1 MSYSVTVYKN
11 SGFNIQNIPKN
22 STVLSSVA
30 SSQSFNNVDINQN
43 RHLANIK
50 IKATWSEI
58 CDADYC
64 KVGDYY
70 YFIID
75 CHMQNTN
82 TAHLQLQ
89 LDGITTVGGVEAITI
104 LDGQTSRYSG
114 VEVGD
119 GDDPMLAPSNT
130 MNISGAWTMQDAGGG
145 ATYVEMTL
153 SPSKTADEKNAT
165 KFTYTDPVTGSE
177 LSAVIPDGKPTS
189 ADTMFFPETGV
200 AGYSRGTTLY
210 SFDNAMKTK
219 IAKVTSLGLDKA
231 MLNSVRL
238 PSSCLDIR
246 TTTDT
251 AGDEYVNAIYG
262 ATQTANLPSA
272 VPTNIASG
280 RTNAAHINNSSFAK
294 YGMLTCS
301 GSKAEFIP
309 ADITPS
315 DGITRKC
322 DPSLEGKP
330 FYRFSTYK
338 GGADFWLNALPGM
351 QWKTVPFLNNQRS
364 GSDIQDLQ
372 TSMAL
377 ESNAETYQRKKV
389 IGSEGNTN
397 VLAAAASMIGASIKK
412 DINNRVDNSSIF
424 GGLNINGTSSVS
436 AYLGDYE
443 YLQKQQEI
451 VNKTINN
458 RAYQVPSLNFPY
470 NSEMLRDVKGNG
482 VYVYRYTYTSA
493 DLDRID
499 KLITRYG
506 KKYTAA
512 LTREMLIPPQNKNY
526 VYVECSDVSV
536 THYNNNFQGSRWM
549 NEVIAAQLRGGV
561 RIWNVAPTNGTV

>member
-145 ATYVEMTL
+145 ASYVEMTL
-153 SPSKTADEKNAT
+153 SPSRTTDENNAE
-165 KFTYTDPVTGSE
+165 KYTYSDPITGAE
-177 LSAVIPDGKPTS
+177 LSVAVPTAKPTS
-189 ADTMFFPETGV
+189 ADTMYFPETGV
-200 AGYSRGTTLY
+200 SGYSRATTL
-210 SFDNAMKTK
+210 FTMGATMMAK
-219 IAKVTSLGLDKA
+219 IAKLRSLGLDNA
-231 MLNSVRL
+231 ILSSVRL

-251 AGDEYVNAIYG
+251 YGDEYVNAVYG
-262 ATQTANLPSA
+262 ETQTANLPSA

-280 RTNAAHINNSSFAK
+280 RANEGHINNSSFAK

-309 ADITPS
+309 ADISPS
-315 DGITRKC
+315 AGITRKS

-330 FYRFSTYK
+330 YYRFTSYK

-351 QWKTVPFLNNQRS
+351 KWKVVPFLNNERS
-364 GSDIQDLQ
+364 GSDIQEMQ
-372 TSMAL
+372 TSNAL
-377 ESNAETYQRKKV
+377 ETNFNTYLRKKIV
-389 IGSEGNTN
+389 GSEGDTN
-397 VLAAAASMIGASIKK
+397 AAAAIGNILGQQLFGKGL
-412 DINNRVDNSSIF
+412 DNIVNQSNMFSL
-424 GGLNINGTSSVS
+424 GQGSGLNS
-436 AYLGDYE
+436 AFLHDYE
-443 YLQKQQEI
+443 YLQKQQEVVDKT
-451 VNKTINN
+451 VNNM
-458 RAYQVPSLNFPY
+458 AYQVPKLNFPY
-470 NSEMLRDVKGNG
+470 NSEMLRDLKGNG
-482 VYVYRYTYTSA
+482 VYVYRYTYTNA

-512 LTREMLIPPQNKNY
+512 LTREMLIPPANKNF
-526 VYVECSDVSV
+526 VYVQCSDVSV

-549 NEVIAAQLRGGV
+549 NEIIASQLRGGV
-561 RIWNVAPTNGTV
+561 RVWNVAPTNGTV